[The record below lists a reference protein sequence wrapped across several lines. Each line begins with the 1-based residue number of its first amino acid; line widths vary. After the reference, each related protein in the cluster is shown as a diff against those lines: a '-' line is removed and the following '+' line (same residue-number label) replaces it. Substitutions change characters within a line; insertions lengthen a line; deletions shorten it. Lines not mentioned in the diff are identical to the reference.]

1 MRCAELDMLCACSA
15 EEEREGCLHILLFFF
30 FFLIYVQ
37 CRDELHGESSLL
49 FLMPHGDQGNPGCF
63 CPSLAAQAPGL
74 LCHGVSVDVT
84 ASIIQ
89 RSNLIALPHQ

>member
-1 MRCAELDMLCACSA
+1 MHCAELDMLCACSA
-15 EEEREGCLHILLFFF
+15 EEEREGCLHILLLF

-63 CPSLAAQAPGL
+63 CPSLAARSPGL

-89 RSNLIALPHQ
+89 RSNLIALPQQ